1 MFFVDANNQ
10 VIRWSLGQH
19 NLLTMQALQPCK
31 RHQSVFFFASLLPW
45 FALAREAL
53 QPVTKGFAACD
64 AALRCEP
71 GDEKVFTVS
80 SCTQTHVDMML

>member
-1 MFFVDANNQ
+1 MVAGAAQFA
-10 VIRWSLGQH
+10 H
-19 NLLTMQALQPCK
+19 NAGFAALQTTSK
-31 RHQSVFFFASLLPW
+31 RLFVASLLPW